1 MDGGNGHRRGRQMV
15 FFDRMKRRKKFYDKG
30 KMKPVLHCSICN
42 GEQIA
47 GFQEFATGKFQEVML
62 IRDSRDLERFREE
75 YGIEGEIE
83 KIY

>member
-1 MDGGNGHRRGRQMV
+1 
-15 FFDRMKRRKKFYDKG
+15 
-30 KMKPVLHCSICN
+30 MKPVLHCSICN

-47 GFQEFATGKFQEVML
+47 GFQELATGKIQEVML
-62 IRDSRDLERFREE
+62 IRDNRDLKRFREE